1 MANFGHLARKKKGGD
16 CDSYKDFFLQYLE
29 RKKEKKFHI
38 LDHSF

>member
-1 MANFGHLARKKKGGD
+1 MANFGHLARKKKGEAMTLT
-16 CDSYKDFFLQYLE
+16 KDFFLQYLE